1 MTAVLEKWE
10 SIYFNI
16 LSKAQDVCAREGIG
30 LWLADA
36 AALSAFR
43 DGRLTFTDVNVYA
56 RAQDA
61 VRLEKALRGETTGSF
76 GVESMITNGDYP
88 RYEIRLFDPSTIDCD
103 TNDFFNIENN
113 CMHVT
118 VHLLRPSDAAK
129 GKAAGYLKR
138 LEKKLLRADRLF
150 ARWSAEASK
159 QEGSLK
165 AAGCVFER
173 GLFEKSKELSLYGKA
188 FSIPE
193 DYDAFFTAQ
202 FGPGWEY
209 AEIAEFTPDD
219 DRFLSTDISWKEWKS
234 RVPAEDISAYEKLF
248 KEYRTESAEF
258 RKTHREIEKCYRV
271 SDQAA
276 DKIFFYRELSG
287 REDELKA
294 MLDKGSYDLLEA
306 ELKPYLYAIKK
317 HHDAGLDLYIDER
330 LTDIVTALLEHK
342 GMTAFVKD
350 ITKLIPQNRKPVALT
365 DYSGRPLEV
374 LPPRT
379 DPRDSEKDLEN
390 GVLSET
396 QERLLT
402 LMKKVDA
409 FLREKDI
416 EYFLFGG
423 SLLGAIR
430 HDGFIPWDD
439 DIDIVMSRDNYY
451 KLIAVSDDL
460 PWDDITFDCYEKNH
474 AFQRPFGMF
483 TQLSDTRFVKT
494 RIFMGGVGMG
504 TGIDVFVMD
513 NIPREHLDEYLRDSL
528 LYQEILSDV
537 FINNARILEYKD
549 EYYACKERE
558 DATSKAEETARRIE
572 ALEKYGS
579 RKPDDLQ
586 VVRLWARRPR
596 IYEPGQMD
604 DPVYHKFED
613 TEFPVPVR
621 AVECLEMQYGSDWN
635 VIPEGAGRKSH
646 AFRVDYEI
654 SANNYYR
661 LIDESVDWDRVFAAL
676 DKRKRLRLKVFDK
689 KQKLDGYRK
698 AFARSASEHD

>member
-1 MTAVLEKWE
+1 MERWE
-10 SIYFNI
+10 SVYFNI
-16 LSKAQDVCAREGIG
+16 LSRLQDVCAREGIG

-56 RAQDA
+56 RAKDA
-61 VRLEKALRGETTGSF
+61 VRLEKALRTEASGSF
-76 GVESMITNGDYP
+76 GVESMITGSSYP
-88 RYEIRLFDPSTIDCD
+88 RYEIRVFDPSTIDCD

-118 VHLLRPSDAAK
+118 VQLLRPAK
-129 GKAAGYLKR
+129 ASKSKTGMYIEKI
-138 LEKKLLRADRLF
+138 EKKLLRPGRLF
-150 ARWSAEASK
+150 AVWSAEAAK
-159 QEGSLK
+159 PGSRLK
-165 AAGCVFER
+165 AGGHTFDSGIFAEN
-173 GLFEKSKELSLYGKA
+173 KEVTLYGKA
-188 FSIPE
+188 FNIPA
-193 DYDAFFTAQ
+193 DHDAFFTAQ

-209 AEIAEFTPDD
+209 ADIPEFTSGDD
-219 DRFLSTDISWKEWKS
+219 HFINTEKSWKEWQA
-234 RVPAEDISAYEKLF
+234 RVPAEDVKSFEKLLR
-248 KEYRTESAEF
+248 EYRTKSAEF
-258 RKTHREIEKCYRV
+258 RRMHKEIEKCYRV

-276 DKIFFYRELSG
+276 DKIYFYRELSG
-287 REDELKA
+287 REDELKV
-294 MLDKGSYDLLEA
+294 MLDEGRYDKLEE
-306 ELKPYLYAIKK
+306 ELKPYLCALKK
-317 HHDAGLDLYIDER
+317 NYDSGLDLYINDSINS
-330 LTDIVTALLEHK
+330 IVTALLYQK
-342 GMTAFVKD
+342 GMTAFAKG
-350 ITKLIPQNRKPVALT
+350 IAKLIPDDREPVKLT
-365 DYSGRPLEV
+365 DYKGEPLETI
-374 LPPRT
+374 PPRT
-379 DPRDSEKDLEN
+379 DPRDSDKDLED

-439 DIDIVMSRDNYY
+439 DIDIVMSRENYY
-451 KLIAVSDDL
+451 KLIAASDEL
-460 PWDDITFDCYEKNH
+460 PWDDIAFDCYEKNH

-513 NIPREHLDEYLRDSL
+513 NVPREHLDEYLRDSL

-572 ALEKYGS
+572 ALERYGA
-579 RKPDDLQ
+579 RRPDDLQ

-621 AVECLEMQYGSDWN
+621 AEECLEMQYGSDWN

-661 LIDESVDWDRVFAAL
+661 LIDENVDWDSVFAAL

-689 KQKLDGYRK
+689 KQKLDAYRK
-698 AFARSASEHD
+698 EFAQASAE

>member
-1 MTAVLEKWE
+1 MEKWE
-10 SIYFNI
+10 SVYFNI
-16 LSKAQDVCAREGIG
+16 LSRLQDVCAREGIG

-56 RAQDA
+56 RAEDA
-61 VRLEKALRGETTGSF
+61 VRLEKALRAEAGPSF
-76 GVESMITNGDYP
+76 GVESMISNSSYP
-88 RYEIRLFDPSTIDCD
+88 RFELRVFDPLTTDCD

-118 VHLLRPSDAAK
+118 VLLLRPEDSGT
-129 GKAAGYLKR
+129 GKAGRYMKKI
-138 LEKKLLRADRLF
+138 EKKLLKPDKLF
-150 ARWSAEASK
+150 ARWSAE
-159 QEGSLK
+159 GSEKSAKLK
-165 AAGCVFER
+165 AAHYSFNKSIFTESRPVE
-173 GLFEKSKELSLYGKA
+173 LFGKRFFIPA
-188 FSIPE
+188 DADSFFS
-193 DYDAFFTAQ
+193 AQ
-202 FGPGWEY
+202 YGPGWEY
-209 AEIAEFTPDD
+209 KTLPFITPDD
-219 DRFLSTDISWKEWKS
+219 EHFFSTEVSWQEWKTRVPEKDIST
-234 RVPAEDISAYEKLF
+234 YGKLF
-248 KEYRTESAEF
+248 REYRADSADF
-258 RKTHREIEKCYRV
+258 RKMHKEIEKCYRV

-276 DKIFFYRELSG
+276 DKIWFYRELSW
-287 REDELKA
+287 REEELKK
-294 MLDKGSYDLLEA
+294 MLDDGRFEDLES
-306 ELKPYLYAIKK
+306 ELKPYLRAIKK
-317 HHDAGLDLYIDER
+317 HLDSGLDLYIDDG

-342 GMTAFVKD
+342 GMSAFAKGID
-350 ITKLIPQNRKPVALT
+350 KLIPHNRKSVTLT
-365 DYSGRPLEV
+365 DYKGDPLKD

-379 DPRDSEKDLEN
+379 DPRDSDKDLEE
-390 GVLSET
+390 GILSET

-402 LMKKVDA
+402 LMKKVDT
-409 FLREKDI
+409 FLREKGI

-439 DIDIVMSRDNYY
+439 DIDIVMSRENYY
-451 KLIAVSDDL
+451 KLIELSDDL

-494 RIFMGGVGMG
+494 RIFMGGAGMG

-513 NIPREHLDEYLRDSL
+513 NVPREHLDEYLRDSL

-537 FINNARILEYKD
+537 FINNARILEYRD

-558 DATSKAEETARRIE
+558 AATSKAEETARRIE
-572 ALEKYGS
+572 ALEKYGP

-596 IYEPGQMD
+596 IYEQGQMD

-621 AVECLEMQYGSDWN
+621 AEECLEMQYGSDWN

-661 LIDESVDWDRVFAAL
+661 LIDENVDWDSVFAAL

-689 KQKLDGYRK
+689 KQQLDGFRK
-698 AFARSASEHD
+698 EFAQAASEQG